1 MNTKNL
7 VHLINSSGYKIV
19 LAITGG
25 GTEAIGEFL
34 RHGGGSATLLE
45 AIVPY
50 SQQAVDAFT
59 GKKPEK
65 YNSVRTARAMA
76 MAAFQKARILQQE
89 QKEVGKVL
97 GIGATCAL
105 AKFNER
111 KERQHE
117 LHIAIQSLQNTT
129 TYSIHFLD
137 ERDRESEESLAC
149 RIIINALAIA
159 CKVDIEITDNTG
171 LLSQE
176 SPQIRSAQVTEAISN
191 MLLDKGNDPDLI
203 PKYFRLKEKD
213 KDISHSHKVILS
225 GSFDPCHRK
234 HIEMAKIAS
243 EKYGVPVHFEISLT
257 NVDKPP
263 MDYISL
269 EDRISSIQECY
280 DPEFMG
286 DVFVTNTPLF
296 AQKANIFPEST
307 FILGA
312 DTMERLFNAKYY
324 RPQDTTQSLYRH
336 FKEKGIDFLVF
347 NRKGAEINIS
357 PEVRDIITIVPE
369 NEYIDDG
376 ISSTQIRI
384 EQQHKHS

>member
-1 MNTKNL
+1 
-7 VHLINSSGYKIV
+7 
-19 LAITGG
+19 
-25 GTEAIGEFL
+25 
-34 RHGGGSATLLE
+34 
-45 AIVPY
+45 
-50 SQQAVDAFT
+50 
-59 GKKPEK
+59 
-65 YNSVRTARAMA
+65 
-76 MAAFQKARILQQE
+76 
-89 QKEVGKVL
+89 
-97 GIGATCAL
+97 
-105 AKFNER
+105 
-111 KERQHE
+111 
-117 LHIAIQSLQNTT
+117 
-129 TYSIHFLD
+129 
-137 ERDRESEESLAC
+137 
-149 RIIINALAIA
+149 
-159 CKVDIEITDNTG
+159 
-171 LLSQE
+171 
-176 SPQIRSAQVTEAISN
+176 

-269 EDRISSIQECY
+269 EDRISSIQACY
-280 DPEFMG
+280 DPDFMG
-286 DVFVTNTPLF
+286 DIFVTNTPLF

-312 DTMERLFNAKYY
+312 DTMQRLFNVKYY

-336 FKEKGIDFLVF
+336 FKEKRIDFLVF
-347 NRKGAEINIS
+347 SRKGAEIDIS
-357 PEVRDIITIVPE
+357 PEVRDMITIVPE

-384 EQQHKHS
+384 EQQHKHY